1 MRILPVLLAA
11 LLGATL
17 VPPAHAGLP
26 KCAASSPSTPGNP
39 CKATRSAATGR
50 LVRVALIEHDVP
62 WSRPLTEAEAHVAL
76 ERELSLKVGKQMRA
90 SDYPDEAQRWRWSGT
105 ALVEVVLTPEGTVQQ
120 VGLSRSS
127 GFRLLDQRALEVV
140 RRVPKVFVPARLR
153 GRTQRATVP
162 VGFHLKEL

>member
-26 KCAASSPSTPGNP
+26 KCAAASPSTPENP

-62 WSRPLTEAEAHVAL
+62 WSRPLTEAEAH
-76 ERELSLKVGKQMRA
+76 ESLDIFEKSLGQ
-90 SDYPDEAQRWRWSGT
+90 
-105 ALVEVVLTPEGTVQQ
+105 L
-120 VGLSRSS
+120 
-127 GFRLLDQRALEVV
+127 
-140 RRVPKVFVPARLR
+140 
-153 GRTQRATVP
+153 
-162 VGFHLKEL
+162 